1 MKAFNW
7 YETTPE
13 YQLEHMFV
21 FLDGKPLFPNSS
33 SEVEGKFTGSKKL
46 LNKIEIYPV
55 AGN

>member
-1 MKAFNW
+1 
-7 YETTPE
+7 
-13 YQLEHMFV
+13 MFV